1 MLMLM
6 FVLRH
11 CEKTQHLRLRADFPR
26 PLVDERVSLCHL
38 AEPKVAPGSVQLQL
52 ASVLQFCPSL
62 PRQRSIN
69 INQAFVQACFVL
81 VETSDKDAMSK
92 ASAGGCCPLEE
103 QVRHS
108 A

>member
-1 MLMLM
+1 MNVSL
-6 FVLRH
+6 FVIWRNP
-11 CEKTQHLRLRADFPR
+11 RLRPVLYSYSL
-26 PLVDERVSLCHL
+26 LVF
-38 AEPKVAPGSVQLQL
+38 
-52 ASVLQFCPSL
+52 LQFCPSL